1 MSLSDNTGLKKS
13 MQFCQLGVAVDI
25 APDAFNNSHIKYK
38 LIIAKNVLQFIL
50 TMLIYNYIV

>member
-1 MSLSDNTGLKKS
+1 
-13 MQFCQLGVAVDI
+13 LGVAVDI
-25 APDAFNNSHIKYK
+25 APDVFNNSHVKYK